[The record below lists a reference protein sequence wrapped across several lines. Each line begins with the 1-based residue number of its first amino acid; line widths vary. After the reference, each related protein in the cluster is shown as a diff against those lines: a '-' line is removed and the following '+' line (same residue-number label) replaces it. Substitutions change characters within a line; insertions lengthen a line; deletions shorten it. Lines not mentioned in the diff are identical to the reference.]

1 MRLLLVEDDA
11 MIGTGIQ
18 AGLRHEGYV
27 VDWVHDAEAAEAA
40 LAAEDAGFSLVLLD
54 LGLPRKDGF
63 SLLESL
69 RRRRNRVPMLVITAR
84 DAVTDRI
91 KGLDLGADDYLV
103 KPFDL
108 DELAARIRAVL
119 RRHAGRGE
127 PVVEFGAFR
136 LDPSTRKVSYNGR
149 DVSVSAREF
158 SLLSA
163 LLNRPGQA
171 LSRTQLE
178 ERLYGWGEE
187 IASNCIEVHVHN
199 LRRKLGERAIRTVR
213 GVGYVIDGSTEP
225 YRSVANS
232 S

>member
-27 VDWVHDAEAAEAA
+27 VDWVHDGEAAEAA
-40 LAAEDAGFSLVLLD
+40 LSTEDAGFALVLLD

-63 SLLESL
+63 ALLESL
-69 RRRRNRVPMLVITAR
+69 RRRRNRVPVLVITAR
-84 DAVTDRI
+84 DGVADRI

-119 RRHAGRGE
+119 RRHAGRAE
-127 PVVEFGAFR
+127 PVVEFGGFR
-136 LDPSTRKVSYNGR
+136 LDPSTRRVSYNGR
-149 DVSVSAREF
+149 EVGVSVREF
-158 SLLSA
+158 SLLQA

-171 LSRTQLE
+171 LSRSQLE

-225 YRSVANS
+225 YRSAVS
-232 S
+232 SS

>member
-40 LAAEDAGFSLVLLD
+40 LAVEDAGFALVLLD
-54 LGLPRKDGF
+54 LGLPRKDGYA
-63 SLLESL
+63 LLEAL
-69 RRRRNRVPMLVITAR
+69 RRRRNRVPVLVITAR
-84 DAVTDRI
+84 DAVADRI

-127 PVVEFGAFR
+127 PLVEYGGFR
-136 LDPSTRKVSYNGR
+136 LDPSARKVSYNGR

-158 SLLSA
+158 SLLQA

-171 LSRTQLE
+171 LSRAQLE

-213 GVGYVIDGSTEP
+213 GVGYVIDGSEVAC
-225 YRSVANS
+225 RSVANS